1 MGKAFTASATLVTGF
16 AAFAG
21 VDAAQEDGQ
30 RLEAAAASDGE
41 TVLVVLAHPDDELV
55 IAPALAVSARRGAKV
70 RILYATSGDAGPGVS
85 DFEPGAALG
94 KARREEAKCAGDALG
109 TEVSFLEGIG
119 DGTLTEKPRADGSP
133 AKRFM
138 DQFRDA
144 FLEIK
149 PDMVITWGPE
159 GGYGHGDHR
168 MVSALVTEALQTLKA
183 PDRPGLLYPILVNA
197 PLPAQLE
204 RQGWTTTAPDLASVS
219 VAYDKAD
226 LAAADAAAQCHATQF
241 DEATRALLAPGFD
254 AAVWKGE
261 VSFREAF

>member
-1 MGKAFTASATLVTGF
+1 MGKGLIALAALVTGL

-21 VDAAQEDGQ
+21 EGAAQEDG
-30 RLEAAAASDGE
+30 EHIEVGTPSDGG

-55 IAPALAVSARRGAKV
+55 IAPALAMAARRGGQV

-85 DFEPGAALG
+85 DFAMGEALG
-94 KARREEAKCAGDALG
+94 KVRREEAECAGDALG

-119 DGTLTEKPRADGSP
+119 DGTLTERPRADGSP

-144 FLEIK
+144 FLKIK
-149 PDMVITWGPE
+149 PDTVITWGPE

-168 MVSALVTEALQTLKA
+168 IVSVLVTEALQTLKA

-241 DEATRALLAPGFD
+241 DEATRALLVPGFD